1 MSAPSTKKELHPS
14 TRVALRIAQD
24 RNDAAIEASEAKR
37 ALEPKQI
44 FLPGFDIGAMP
55 NHLNRSSLI
64 APIARRA
71 RTFHN
76 RVVMVTRKDC
86 VLTYTGE
93 QLDEA
98 DGDLMMA
105 LIFFAQA
112 RPFGTVVVLKR
123 KEILR
128 KIKTGLIG
136 STQYA
141 WLQQSILRLRAA
153 MLVLEAKYTNG
164 SQRYTIG
171 NTLTFNLI
179 KDLEYD
185 DKTDKYSYILDPRWE
200 QMFGNREYSLID
212 WSKRMLIGR
221 GQEMAKT
228 LQRLVATSSNPIQRF
243 PLDKL
248 RQQMQYGG
256 RDRDFKKALEKAAA
270 ELVRLELI
278 KNARIGQNTKG
289 EEQLTIQI

>member
-1 MSAPSTKKELHPS
+1 M
-14 TRVALRIAQD
+14 
-24 RNDAAIEASEAKR
+24 
-37 ALEPKQI
+37 